1 VNTEVSVTAV
11 DVVDV
16 GVDDDGILASEV
28 LVLVALEV
36 EDLVSR
42 DQVEGQLDAVV
53 RLERRAL

>member
-16 GVDDDGILASEV
+16 GVDDDGVLAAEV

-36 EDLVSR
+36 EDLLGR
-42 DQVEGQLDAVV
+42 DQVEGQLDPVV
-53 RLERRAL
+53 GLERRAL

>member
-1 VNTEVSVTAV
+1 MNTEVSVTAV

-16 GVDDDGILASEV
+16 GVDDDGILAAEV

>member
-1 VNTEVSVTAV
+1 MNTEVAVAAV

-16 GVDDDGILASEV
+16 GVDDDGVLAAKV

-36 EDLVSR
+36 EDLVRR

-53 RLERRAL
+53 GLERGAL

>member
-1 VNTEVSVTAV
+1 MNTEVAVTAV

-36 EDLVSR
+36 EDLVGR
-42 DQVEGQLDAVV
+42 DQVEGQLDPVV
-53 RLERRAL
+53 GLERRAL

>member
-1 VNTEVSVTAV
+1 VNTEVAVTAV

-36 EDLVSR
+36 EDLVGR
-42 DQVEGQLDAVV
+42 DQVEGQLDPVV
-53 RLERRAL
+53 GLERRAL

>member
-16 GVDDDGILASEV
+16 GVDDDGILAAEV

>member
-1 VNTEVSVTAV
+1 VNTEVAVAAV

-16 GVDDDGILASEV
+16 GVDDDGVLAAKV

-36 EDLVSR
+36 EDLVRR

-53 RLERRAL
+53 GLERGAL

>member
-1 VNTEVSVTAV
+1 MNTEVSVTAV

-16 GVDDDGILASEV
+16 GVDDDGVLAAEV

-36 EDLVSR
+36 EDLVGR
-42 DQVEGQLDAVV
+42 DKVERQLDAVV

>member
-1 VNTEVSVTAV
+1 MNTEVAVAAV

-16 GVDDDGILASEV
+16 GVDDYGVLASEV

-36 EDLVSR
+36 EDLVGR

-53 RLERRAL
+53 GLERRTL